1 MGKGGKIGI
10 FQFVA
15 MWHLLQQ
22 SRPMIDFVAFKFL
35 FQFLNIE
42 NYFQKYWFN
51 STRWNMAKV
60 M

>member
-1 MGKGGKIGI
+1 MGERWEIKI

-15 MWHLLQQ
+15 MWHILQQ
-22 SRPMIDFVAFKFL
+22 GRPIIDFVAFKFL

-42 NYFQKYWFN
+42 NYPHKYWFN
-51 STRWNMAKV
+51 STRWNMAKA